1 MRILQICHRYF
12 PYYGGVE
19 EHVRQISERLAE
31 ENEVEVCSTDPS
43 GALARTEVVNG
54 VEVKRFD
61 TYAPNN
67 AYYFSSAMKRYLKDN
82 SESFDIIHAHN
93 YHAFP
98 ALYAAQTKKGNKLVF
113 TPHYHC
119 GGNSFF
125 RSLLHRPYKFFGGK
139 IFAKADK
146 VICVSNYEKNLVL
159 ENFSK
164 IEEKLVLIPNGVD
177 FEEFRALKERKGNSH
192 VVLTVGRLERYKGI
206 QHLIGVLPKL
216 GNDVILEIVGE
227 GAYKSALVKQAKGLN
242 VENRVSF
249 FQKLSRADV
258 LQKYVDAGVF
268 ALLSER
274 EAYGMTVAEAML
286 CGTPCIVANASAL
299 TEWVDDKNCYGVDY
313 PIDQNR
319 LKSLIEILMG
329 QRTARLTTAV
339 LDWKDVTEKLL
350 NIYNDCD

>member
-19 EHVRQISERLAE
+19 EHVRQISERLAK
-31 ENEVEVCSTDPS
+31 ENEVEVCTTDSS
-43 GALARTEVVNG
+43 GVLARREVING

-61 TYAPNN
+61 SYAPNN
-67 AYYFSSAMKRYLKDN
+67 AYYFSPAMKKYLKDN
-82 SESFDIIHAHN
+82 SKSFDVIHAHN

-98 ALYAAQTKKGNKLVF
+98 AFYAAQTIKGNKLVF
-113 TPHYHC
+113 TPHYH
-119 GGNSFF
+119 GRGNTFF

-139 IFAKADK
+139 IFAKSNK
-146 VICVSNYEKNLVL
+146 VICVSNYEKNLIL
-159 ENFSK
+159 ENFGK
-164 IEEKLVLIPNGVD
+164 IEGKMVLIPNGVD
-177 FEEFRALKERKGNSH
+177 FEEFRSLKERKGDPH
-192 VVLTVGRLERYKGI
+192 VVLTVGRLERYKGV
-206 QHLIGVLPKL
+206 QHLIEVLPKL
-216 GNDVILEIVGE
+216 ESEVILEIVGE
-227 GAYKSALVKQAKGLN
+227 GSFKSTLVKLAKDLS

-274 EAYGMTVAEAML
+274 ESYGMTVSEALL

-299 TEWVDDKNCYGVDY
+299 TEWVDNKDCYGLDY

-319 LKSLIEILMG
+319 LKFLIEKLIG
-329 QRTARLTTAV
+329 KKTSRLTTSV
-339 LDWKDVTEKLL
+339 LDWNDVVEKLL
-350 NIYNDCD
+350 NIYNNM

>member
-1 MRILQICHRYF
+1 MRILQVCHRYF
-12 PYYGGVE
+12 PCYGGVE

-31 ENEVEVCSTDPS
+31 ENEVEVCTTDSS
-43 GALARTEVVNG
+43 GSLAKTEVVNG

-61 TYAPNN
+61 SYAPNN
-67 AYYFSSAMKRYLKDN
+67 AYYFSRAMKRYLRDN
-82 SESFDIIHAHN
+82 SESFDIVHAHN

-119 GGNSFF
+119 KGNTFF

-146 VICVSNYEKNLVL
+146 VICVSNYEKNLIL
-159 ENFSK
+159 QNFDK
-164 IEEKLVLIPNGVD
+164 IEEKAVLIPNGVD
-177 FEEFRALKERKGNSH
+177 LEEFRGLKKRKGDSH
-192 VVLTVGRLERYKGI
+192 VVLTVGRLERYKGV

-216 GNDVILEIVGE
+216 ASDVVLEIVGE
-227 GAYKSALVKQAKGLN
+227 GAYMSTLVKLAKNLS

-274 EAYGMTVAEAML
+274 ESFGMTVVEALL

-299 TEWVDDKNCYGVDY
+299 TEWVDNKNCYGVDY

-319 LKSLIEILMG
+319 LKSLIEKLIG
-329 QRTARLTTAV
+329 QKTLRLTNPV

-350 NIYNDCD
+350 TIYNDL